1 MTSAKKLVCGHLFH
15 VHCLRSWLERQN
27 TCPTCR
33 ALVVPAENATSTAS
47 GNRGPHQES
56 LQQGIGLAI
65 QTYFCWYWTLCSQLY
80 LSLDVLSMD
89 DDLCASDCP
98 EDECVWFFVNMVTN
112 DDALRFIQEPVLQ
125 VLMVR
130 VLLFLLLPVRI
141 WAGTRLGFKPLLLQP
156 LYMGDPLFIHLLQT
170 H

>member
-65 QTYFCWYWTLCSQLY
+65 HTYFWLYWTLCSQSY
-80 LSLDVLSMD
+80 LSLKVLGMEND
-89 DDLCASDCP
+89 ICASDCP
-98 EDECVWFFVNMVTN
+98 EDESFKVFFNM
-112 DDALRFIQEPVLQ
+112 R
-125 VLMVR
+125 LMMLHASYR
-130 VLLFLLLPVRI
+130 NRYFKF
-141 WAGTRLGFKPLLLQP
+141 WWSGFFCFCCCQWE
-156 LYMGDPLFIHLLQT
+156 YEQARG
-170 H
+170 